1 MPIGSVSAAAKAA
14 GRLDES
20 CSAGRMSTAS
30 FHSCVVLLNAVQG
43 LNASMKLKPGC
54 RMPSTISSV
63 SSLERKLA
71 PCATYEQSAAIAVA
85 STFIGS
91 SRLPNGVDG
100 DFWSCSEVGDTWP
113 LVRP

>member
-1 MPIGSVSAAAKAA
+1 M
-14 GRLDES
+14 
-20 CSAGRMSTAS
+20 
-30 FHSCVVLLNAVQG
+30 VLLNAVQG
-43 LNASMKLKPGC
+43 LNASMKLKPGW

-91 SRLPNGVDG
+91 SRFPNGVEG
-100 DFWSCSEVGDTWP
+100 DFWSCSEVGETWP
-113 LVRP
+113 FVSP